1 MMSEPTNSQRDLS
14 VLRIDRGEAGSRG
27 GRRWLLIALGLGA
40 LVLLAV
46 GWLNRDAILPARRV
60 KVATVRAVTAGNLGG
75 ALTASGY
82 VVAQRQSTLS
92 PRSTGRLDW
101 LGADEGDRVRE
112 GQIVARLQ
120 HDTQEAALA
129 QARAHASQARAD
141 LEEARASLQLARS
154 DEKRQEQLRSQ
165 GVNTARDLDA
175 ARAAREQGEARVNS
189 LVAAIAVADAELQ
202 SAEVD
207 LEQTVV
213 RAPFDGVITARR
225 AEVGEMLS
233 AGAFAGQPTGGAVF
247 VLADFDSLEVEADVS
262 EANLAKAHVG
272 APARVVLDAYPATP
286 FRATVRQIVPTADRQ
301 RAIVQVKLRFLEPD
315 ERIFPE
321 MSAQVSF
328 LEEPDA
334 PGPVPPPTLTIPA
347 GAIVHKGER
356 TSAWVVKEG
365 TLTRRAIVAG
375 AVSGGTAAV
384 MEGLQAGET
393 VVVDPAEGLVEGGRV
408 VPEEG

>member
-14 VLRIDRGEAGSRG
+14 VLRIDRGDAARRG
-27 GRRWLLIALGLGA
+27 GRRWLPIALALGA
-40 LVLLAV
+40 VALLAL
-46 GWLNRDAILPARRV
+46 GWVNRGAILPASKV
-60 KVATVRAVTAGNLGG
+60 KVATVRSVTAGGAGG

-101 LGADEGDRVRE
+101 LGADEGDRVRA

-120 HDTQEAALA
+120 HESQEAALGE
-129 QARAHASQARAD
+129 ARARAAQARAD
-141 LEEARASLQLARS
+141 LEEARSSLQLARA
-154 DEKRQEQLRSQ
+154 DEGRQRQLRTQ

-175 ARAAREQGEARVNS
+175 AVAEREQAEARVNS
-189 LVAAIAVADAELQ
+189 LTAAIAVADAALK

-247 VLADFDSLEVEADVS
+247 VLADFDSLEVEADVA

-272 APARVVLDAYPATP
+272 APARIVLDAYPDAP

-301 RAIVQVKLRFLEPD
+301 RAIVQVKLHFLEPD
-315 ERIFPE
+315 ERILPE

-328 LEEPDA
+328 LDQPDA
-334 PGPVPPPTLTIPA
+334 PGPTPPPTLTIPA
-347 GAIVHKGER
+347 GAIVRKGER
-356 TSAWVVKEG
+356 TSAWVVKDG
-365 TLTRRAIVAG
+365 VLARRAIVVG
-375 AVSGGTAAV
+375 AANGGTVAV
-384 MEGLQAGET
+384 IEGLKAGET
-393 VVVDPAEGLVEGGRV
+393 VVVDPADGLAEGGRV

>member
-14 VLRIDRGEAGSRG
+14 VLRIDRGDATRRG
-27 GRRWLLIALGLGA
+27 GRRWLPIAIG
-40 LVLLAV
+40 LVLLALLALI
-46 GWLNRDAILPARRV
+46 WLNRGAILPAPRV
-60 KVATVRAVTAGNLGG
+60 KVATVRSVVAGGIGG
-75 ALTASGY
+75 ALSASGS

-101 LGADEGDRVRE
+101 LGADEGDRVRA
-112 GQIVARLQ
+112 GQVVARLQ
-120 HDTQEAALA
+120 HESQEAALG
-129 QARAHASQARAD
+129 QARARASQARAD
-141 LEEARASLQLARS
+141 LEEARSALQLARA
-154 DEKRQEQLRSQ
+154 DEQRQRQLRSQ
-165 GVNTARDLDA
+165 GVNTAHDLDA
-175 ARAAREQGEARVNS
+175 AVAAREQAEARVNS
-189 LVAAIAVADAELQ
+189 LTAAIAVADAALT
-202 SAEVD
+202 SAEVE
-207 LEQTVV
+207 LEQTIV

-262 EANLAKAHVG
+262 EANLAKARVG

-286 FRATVRQIVPTADRQ
+286 YRATVRQIVPTADRQ

-315 ERIFPE
+315 ERILPE

-334 PGPVPPPTLTIPA
+334 PGPAPPPTLTMPA
-347 GAIVHKGER
+347 GAIVRKGER
-356 TSAWVVKEG
+356 TSAWVVKDG
-365 TLTRRAIVAG
+365 RVARRAIRVGAG
-375 AVSGGTAAV
+375 NGGTVAV
-384 MEGLQAGET
+384 IEGLQAGET
-393 VVVDPAEGLVEGGRV
+393 VVVDPGEGLVEGGRV